1 MSGFIKF
8 FFSLQLNLK
17 LYHWMT
23 TKHPRHLASDKLFS
37 DLADLVD
44 QFIEVYIG
52 KYGRPKMSEFDIK
65 VINLSDKS
73 IIDFLKLAIEKLSVK
88 LSVKFPDSIDLTL
101 DTDLLNIRDE
111 IIGSIN
117 RTLYLFTL
125 E

>member
-1 MSGFIKF
+1 MSKVGAGFIKF
-8 FFSLQLNLK
+8 YFSLQLNLK

-23 TKHPRHLASDKLFS
+23 LKHPRHVASDNLFS
-37 DLADLVD
+37 ELAELVD
-44 QFIEVYIG
+44 KFIEVYIG
-52 KYGRPKMSEFDIK
+52 KYGRPKIDEFDIK
-65 VINLSDKS
+65 VLNLNDKT
-73 IIDFLKLAIEKLSVK
+73 IIDFLKKCIEKISINWV
-88 LSVKFPDSIDLTL
+88 DTIDLTR

>member
-23 TKHPRHLASDKLFS
+23 TRHPRHLASDKLFS
-37 DLADLVD
+37 DLAELVD

-52 KYGRPKMSEFDIK
+52 KYGRPTINEFDIK
-65 VINLSDKS
+65 VLYLNDKS
-73 IIDFLKLAIEKLSVK
+73 IIEFLNMAIKKLTES
-88 LSVKFPDSIDLTL
+88 FPDHIDLTK

>member
-23 TKHPRHLASDKLFS
+23 TKHPRHVASDKLFS

-52 KYGRPKMSEFDIK
+52 KYGRSKIEEFDIK

-73 IIDFLKLAIEKLSVK
+73 IIEFLNMAIQKLTVNL
-88 LSVKFPDSIDLTL
+88 PDKINLTM

-111 IIGSIN
+111 IIGTIN
-117 RTLYLFTL
+117 RTLYLFSL

>member
-52 KYGRPKMSEFDIK
+52 KYGRPKIEEFDIK
-65 VINLSDKS
+65 VINLTDKS
-73 IIDFLKLAIEKLSVK
+73 IIDFLNMAIEKLISK
-88 LSVKFPDSIDLTL
+88 LPDKINPTL

-111 IIGSIN
+111 IVGAIN

>member
-52 KYGRPKMSEFDIK
+52 KYQRPQINEFDIK
-65 VINLSDKS
+65 VINLSDKT
-73 IIDFLKLAIEKLSVK
+73 IIEFLNLVIKKLSGD
-88 LSVKFPDSIDLTL
+88 FPDKINLTM

-111 IIGSIN
+111 IIGAIN
-117 RTLYLFTL
+117 RTLYLFSL

>member
-23 TKHPRHLASDKLFS
+23 KKHPRHLASDKLFS

-52 KYGRPKMSEFDIK
+52 KYERPKISEFDIK
-65 VINLSDKS
+65 VINLNDNT
-73 IIDFLKLAIEKLSVK
+73 IIDFLKLAINKLTEITLDK
-88 LSVKFPDSIDLTL
+88 IDLTK

>member
-8 FFSLQLNLK
+8 FFSLQLNIK

-23 TKHPRHLASDKLFS
+23 KKHPRHLASDNLFS
-37 DLADLVD
+37 NLAELVD
-44 QFIEVYIG
+44 QFIEVYFG
-52 KYGRPKMSEFDIK
+52 KYERPKIGEFDIK

-73 IIDFLKLAIEKLSVK
+73 IIDFLNMAIQKLSRE
-88 LSVKFPDSIDLTL
+88 FPDHIDLNM

-111 IIGSIN
+111 IIGEIN

>member
-1 MSGFIKF
+1 
-8 FFSLQLNLK
+8 
-17 LYHWMT
+17 
-23 TKHPRHLASDKLFS
+23 
-37 DLADLVD
+37 LVD

-52 KYGRPKMSEFDIK
+52 KYGRSKIEEFDIK

-73 IIDFLKLAIEKLSVK
+73 IIEFLNMAIQKLTVNL
-88 LSVKFPDSIDLTL
+88 PDKINLTM

-111 IIGSIN
+111 IIGTIN

>member
-1 MSGFIKF
+1 
-8 FFSLQLNLK
+8 
-17 LYHWMT
+17 MT
-23 TKHPRHLASDKLFS
+23 KKHPRHLASDKLFS

-52 KYGRPKMSEFDIK
+52 KYERQKISEFDIK
-65 VINLSDKS
+65 VINLNDNT
-73 IIDFLKLAIEKLSVK
+73 IIDFLKLAINKLTEITLDK
-88 LSVKFPDSIDLTL
+88 IDLTK

-117 RTLYLFTL
+117 RTLYLFTF

>member
-1 MSGFIKF
+1 M
-8 FFSLQLNLK
+8 QLNLK

-23 TKHPRHLASDKLFS
+23 TKYPRHVASDKLFS
-37 DLADLVD
+37 DLAELVD

-52 KYGRPKMSEFDIK
+52 KYGRPQIGEFDIK
-65 VINLSDKS
+65 VINITDKS

>member
-23 TKHPRHLASDKLFS
+23 TKHPRHVASDKLFS

-44 QFIEVYIG
+44 KFIEVYIG
-52 KYGRPKMSEFDIK
+52 KYGRPKISEFDIK
-65 VINLSDKS
+65 VINLNDNT
-73 IIDFLKLAIEKLSVK
+73 IIDFLNMVVEKLTVIK
-88 LSVKFPDSIDLTL
+88 IENIDLIK

-111 IIGSIN
+111 ILGVIN

>member
-23 TKHPRHLASDKLFS
+23 TKYPRHVASDKLFS
-37 DLADLVD
+37 DLAELVD

-52 KYGRPKMSEFDIK
+52 KYGRPQIGEFDIK
-65 VINLSDKS
+65 VINITDKS
-73 IIDFLKLAIEKLSVK
+73 IIDFLNMAIEKLTMK
-88 LSVKFPDSIDLTL
+88 LPDKIDITM

-111 IIGSIN
+111 IVGTIN
-117 RTLYLFTL
+117 RTLYLFSL

>member
-1 MSGFIKF
+1 
-8 FFSLQLNLK
+8 
-17 LYHWMT
+17 MT

-37 DLADLVD
+37 DLAELVD

-52 KYGRPKMSEFDIK
+52 KYGRSKIEEFDIK
-65 VINLSDKS
+65 VIYLNDKS
-73 IIDFLKLAIEKLSVK
+73 IIEFLNMAIQKLTVNL
-88 LSVKFPDSIDLTL
+88 PDKINLTM

>member
-1 MSGFIKF
+1 MFGFIKF

-23 TKHPRHLASDKLFS
+23 TKHPRHVASDKLFS

-52 KYGRPKMSEFDIK
+52 KYGRSKIGPKIEEFNIK

-73 IIDFLKLAIEKLSVK
+73 IIEFLNMAIQKLTTN
-88 LSVKFPDSIDLTL
+88 FPDKIDQTA

-111 IIGSIN
+111 IIGTIN